1 MDFKKATEL
10 FADEAFDGEPV
21 VIYEPKGDDPVVPP
35 DEETEIILDEDGNP
49 TGADSEI
56 IQPDV
61 DFPDDEPGTKR
72 VKYVLGDVSVYVV
85 AERVQYYGSDGKLIT
100 ESLKDY
106 TRQTVRKDYASLDE
120 FLRSWTQ
127 ADRKAAILQ
136 ELEAHGVL
144 LAALAEEVGKD
155 FDAFDLI
162 CHVAFDQPPLT
173 RRERAEQ
180 VKKRNY
186 FAKYGEQA
194 RKVLESLLEKYAD
207 TGIENIE
214 DIKILTLDP
223 FKHMGTASELVSA
236 FGGKQAYITALHE
249 LEVNLYA

>member
-1 MDFKKATEL
+1 
-10 FADEAFDGEPV
+10 
-21 VIYEPKGDDPVVPP
+21 VIYEPKPGEPPVPP
-35 DEETEIILDEDGNP
+35 EPTDGLDENGNP
-49 TGADSEI
+49 LPPEGADI
-56 IQPDV
+56 GDTTAG
-61 DFPDDEPGTKR
+61 PGEGGEGGSGR
-72 VKYVLGDVSVYVV
+72 VKYVIGDVSVYVV
-85 AERVQYYGSDGKLIT
+85 AERVQYYGPDGKLIT

-106 TRQTVRKDYASLDE
+106 TRQTVRKDYSSLDE
-120 FLRSWTQ
+120 FLRRWTK
-127 ADRKAAILQ
+127 AERKAAILQ
-136 ELEAHGVL
+136 ELEEHGVL
-144 LAALAEEVGKD
+144 LEPLAEEVGKG

-214 DIKILTLDP
+214 DMKILTIDP
-223 FKHMGTASELVSA
+223 FKNMGTASELVAA
-236 FGGKQAYITALHE
+236 FGGKPAYIAALHE
-249 LEVNLYA
+249 LEQNLYA

>member
-1 MDFKKATEL
+1 M
-10 FADEAFDGEPV
+10 
-21 VIYEPKGDDPVVPP
+21 
-35 DEETEIILDEDGNP
+35 
-49 TGADSEI
+49 
-56 IQPDV
+56 
-61 DFPDDEPGTKR
+61 
-72 VKYVLGDVSVYVV
+72 GDVTVYIV
-85 AERVQYYGSDGKLIT
+85 AERVQYYGPEGKLIT

-120 FLRSWTQ
+120 FLRRWSQ
-127 ADRKAAILQ
+127 AERKASILL
-136 ELEAHGVL
+136 ELQQHGVL
-144 LAALAEEVGKD
+144 LEPLADEVGKD

-186 FAKYGEQA
+186 FAKYSEQA
-194 RKVLESLLEKYAD
+194 RQVLESLLEKYAD

-223 FKHMGTASELVSA
+223 FKDMGTASELVSV
-236 FGGKQAYITALHE
+236 FGGKSAYLAALHE
-249 LEVNLYA
+249 LENNLYA